1 MIEPF
6 RRRGAA
12 AVLLAGAL
20 LAFLAGRICIA
31 QASVGPGEKTAP
43 AGQPEALPALEPGK
57 PVEETLAGGATRAYR
72 VDLAAGQFV
81 RFVVE
86 QFGIDVVVKL
96 LDPVGKRVA
105 EVDDHSD
112 GPERLSEVTEQ
123 TGSYRLEVTSG
134 DKDASPGRYR
144 LRIEELRP
152 ARDTDSVRVRAE
164 RGHDESGRLR
174 AEGSEESR
182 RKQMDI
188 LLKILPLWQQ
198 VGDLTEQ
205 VMVLTDLGEAYD
217 DLGEK
222 RQALEEYDLALD
234 LARRGGDRLGEARVH
249 NDLALVYD
257 RIGEYRKAIEHYK
270 ASAEI
275 FRSLGLTRDAER
287 MSQSIGWTY
296 RNIGMLHEA
305 LEIFQSGLSQ
315 FHERGDRDSEATV
328 CNNIGLVYDDL
339 GEPRK
344 ALEYEMR
351 ALPLRRAVG
360 DRRGEAATL
369 SNIAFAYSH
378 LGECEKALDY
388 DAQSLQLCRVVGEP
402 YGEAYVL
409 TNMGVLYLEA
419 GNVAR
424 ALDSFEEALPIR
436 RAVGDLE
443 GEALTLRGLARV
455 ERRSGNLTEA
465 RKDLESA
472 LFNYEVLRGNVLSPD
487 QRSSM
492 LTWVRPSYDAYIDL
506 LMELHLR
513 NPAGGFDALA
523 LAASEKARAR
533 SLLEMLVEARVD
545 VRHGVD
551 PDLLARERSLQDQLR
566 AKVEEQMTGSAVSN
580 TGEAEASRQKAV
592 ASLTTEIGQ
601 VEEEI
606 RAKSP
611 EFASLTQPRPLV
623 LSEVQKELDGD
634 TVLFEYALGEERS
647 FLWAVS
653 QSGMMSYELPKR
665 AVIEEAARSVY
676 RRVSARPKGPADLER
691 YRSDAA
697 RLTQMLLEPAAELLR
712 KRRVVIVADGA
723 LQFVPFEA
731 LPLPPVEGA
740 RGFVP
745 LVADHEVVSLPSVST
760 LSVLRQDL
768 AGRRPAPKLVA
779 VIADPVFDGE
789 DVRVRGSRPSAG
801 LATRRRE
808 DEGQEADLV
817 RSAREVGFANSVGS
831 LPRLP
836 FTRREAKAILSLVP
850 AGDGK
855 EALDFDASRATATSP
870 ELSQY
875 RFVHFAT
882 HGLINTVHP
891 ELSGLVLSLV
901 DRQARDQDGF
911 LPSFEIFNLKLPADL
926 VVLSACRTALGT
938 EIRGEGL
945 VGLTRAFLYAGS
957 ARVVAS
963 LWTVDDLATSELM
976 VRFYGGML
984 GKDRLPPAA
993 ALRAAQIAMWKEGR
1007 WEHPYFWGAF
1017 TLQGEWN

>member
-1 MIEPF
+1 MTEAF
-6 RRRGAA
+6 RRRSAA
-12 AVLLAGAL
+12 AAALTGAL
-20 LAFLAGRICIA
+20 LAFL
-31 QASVGPGEKTAP
+31 GPGLCVGQTSAIPGGQAAAVPP
-43 AGQPEALPALEPGK
+43 ADVPTLELGK
-57 PVEETLAGGATRAYR
+57 PIEETLAGGATRSYR

-81 RFVVE
+81 RFGLE
-86 QFGIDVVVKL
+86 QVGIDVVVRL
-96 LDPVGKRVA
+96 LDPLGEKVA

-112 GPERLSEVTEQ
+112 GPERLSEVA
-123 TGSYRLEVTSG
+123 GGAGAYRLEVTSG

-152 ARDTDSVRVRAE
+152 AREIDSVRVKAE

-205 VMVLTDLGEAYD
+205 AMVLTDLGEAYD

-234 LARRGGDRLGEARVH
+234 LARRGGDRLGEGRAH
-249 NDLALVYD
+249 NDIALVYD
-257 RIGEYRKAIEHYK
+257 RTGEYRKAIEHYK

-275 FRSLGLTRDAER
+275 FRSLGLTLDAER
-287 MSQSIGWTY
+287 MNQSMGWTY

-305 LEIFQSGLSQ
+305 LDILQSGLPYL
-315 FHERGDRDSEATV
+315 HEKGDRDGEAGAY
-328 CNNIGLVYDDL
+328 NNIGLVYDDL

-369 SNIAFAYSH
+369 SNIAFFYSH

-388 DAQSLQLCRVVGEP
+388 DAQSLRLCRIVGEP

-419 GNVAR
+419 GDEAKAV
-424 ALDSFEEALPIR
+424 DSFEAALPLR

-443 GEALTLRGLARV
+443 GEAITLRGLARAQQ
-455 ERRSGNLTEA
+455 RAGHLAEA
-465 RKDLESA
+465 RKNLEGA
-472 LFNYEVLRGNVLSPD
+472 LLNYEVLRGNVLSPD
-487 QRSSM
+487 QRSSV
-492 LTWVRPSYDAYIDL
+492 LAWVRPSYDAYIGL
-506 LMELHLR
+506 LMQLHASD
-513 NPAGGFDALA
+513 PSGGYDALA
-523 LAASEKARAR
+523 LAASERARAR
-533 SLLEMLVEARVD
+533 SLLEMLAEARAD
-545 VRHGVD
+545 VRQGVD
-551 PDLLARERSLQDQLR
+551 PALLSREQSLRQELRS
-566 AKVEEQMTGSAVSN
+566 KVEDQMRASAVKPSE
-580 TGEAEASRQKAV
+580 EAEAARQKAV
-592 ASLTTEIGQ
+592 ASLTTEIRQ
-601 VEEEI
+601 AEEEI

-611 EFASLTQPRPLV
+611 GFASLTQSRPLV
-623 LSEVQKELDGD
+623 LSEVQKELDAD
-634 TVLFEYALGEERS
+634 TVVFEYALGGERS

-653 QSGMMSYELPKR
+653 QLGMSSFELPSR
-665 AVIEEAARSVY
+665 DAIEGAARSVY
-676 RRVSARPKGPADLER
+676 ACVRARPKSRSDLER
-691 YRSDAA
+691 YRTEAD
-697 RLTQMLLEPAAELLR
+697 RLSRMILAPASALLA

-731 LPLPPVEGA
+731 LPLPRGEDTT
-740 RGFVP
+740 GFVP
-745 LVADHEVVSLPSVST
+745 LVVDHELVSLPSVST
-760 LSVLRQDL
+760 LSALRQAL
-768 AGRRPAPKLVA
+768 AGRPSAPKLVA
-779 VIADPVFDGE
+779 VIADPVFDAE
-789 DVRVRGSRPSAG
+789 DVRVQGTRRAARS
-801 LATRRRE
+801 ATRPPE
-808 DEGQEADLV
+808 DASQEADLV
-817 RSAREVGFANSVGS
+817 RSAREVGFADSVGR

-836 FTRREAKAILSLVP
+836 FTRREASAILSLVP
-850 AGDGK
+850 VRDRM

-870 ELSQY
+870 DLSQY
-875 RFVHFAT
+875 QFVHFAT

-901 DRQARDQDGF
+901 DRQAQEQDGF
-911 LPSFEIFNLKLPADL
+911 LPSFEIFNLRLPAEL

-945 VGLTRAFLYAGS
+945 VGLTRAFLYAGA

-976 VRFYGGML
+976 ARFYGGML
-984 GKDRLPPAA
+984 GRERLPPAA
-993 ALRAAQIAMWKEGR
+993 ALRAAQVAMWKQSR

-1017 TLQGEWN
+1017 TLQGEWK